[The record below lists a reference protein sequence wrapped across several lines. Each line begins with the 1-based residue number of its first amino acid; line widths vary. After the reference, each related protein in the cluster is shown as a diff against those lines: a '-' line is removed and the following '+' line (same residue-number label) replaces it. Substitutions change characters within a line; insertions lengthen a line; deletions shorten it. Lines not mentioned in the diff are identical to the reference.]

1 MKIRNGF
8 VSNSSSSSYLL
19 CYEDENL
26 LKNAEEIL
34 EFLKKDLYSEV
45 LMIGKDLGD
54 GRDVIWLN
62 KNQKK
67 LILRFP
73 EHWKRNGEEIFGV
86 VVTDGVVY
94 ASNEYGLFEDPEKI
108 RKDREELERT
118 HQHVDE
124 ILQDNWPTED
134 LTGFSSLY
142 FLNNS
147 LEEDQEE
154 LPVPEPYVILY
165 DEEIYETSLTKERL
179 EELIEDESLR
189 PLYFCFR
196 NPSSDY
202 FRTLL
207 YTGDE
212 LPSFSLTNQI
222 ILPVYPQN
230 KESLIKK
237 IKELNKMLKNKELK
251 IYSKAF
257 LAGSGVQS
265 FFGWKNFHMEAF
277 FGTYSII
284 DSAELGEEL

>member
-19 CYEDENL
+19 CYEDKNL

-67 LILRFP
+67 LILKFP
-73 EHWKRNGEEIFGV
+73 EHWRRNGDDVFGV
-86 VVTDGVVY
+86 VVTDDVVY
-94 ASNEYGLFEDPEKI
+94 ASNEYGLFGDPEKI

-134 LTGFSSLY
+134 LTDFSSLY

-154 LPVPEPYVILY
+154 LPVPEPYAILY

-207 YTGDE
+207 YTGDD

-222 ILPVYPQN
+222 ILPVYPQS
-230 KESLIKK
+230 KEILFKK
-237 IKELNKMLKNKELK
+237 IKKLNKMLKNKELK